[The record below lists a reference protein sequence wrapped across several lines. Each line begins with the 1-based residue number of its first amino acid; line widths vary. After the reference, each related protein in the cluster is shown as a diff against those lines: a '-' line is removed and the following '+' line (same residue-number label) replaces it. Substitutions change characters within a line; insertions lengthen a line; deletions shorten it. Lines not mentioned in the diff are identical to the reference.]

1 MEAWVA
7 VILATLSRL
16 RLRKPDGGGV
26 GVLDPSNNMPVE
38 ANQRP
43 APGQREIIST
53 TRETSNI
60 PKGGTNSTW
69 VYPSPQ
75 MFYNA
80 LVRKGKAED
89 VTERDM
95 ESVVSVHNGETN
107 P

>member
-1 MEAWVA
+1 MIGLCSR
-7 VILATLSRL
+7 ILAG
-16 RLRKPDGGGV
+16 LRKPDGGGV
-26 GVLDPSNNMPVE
+26 AVLDPSNNMPVE

-43 APGQREIIST
+43 APGQSEIIST
-53 TRETSNI
+53 TRETSTI

-95 ESVVSVHNGETN
+95 EAVVSVHNGGCHA
-107 P
+107 